1 MTIKTSKTLLA
12 ALAISVV
19 GAGTAAAQ
27 DFPSKD
33 IRMVVPWGAGGGT
46 DAIVR
51 KISTIAE
58 EQLPVAIYVENI
70 EGGLSGTGLMQV
82 MSARPDGQTL
92 GSLTYDSVI
101 TVPWQGLVPGYGLDK
116 LALIAQITSEPDA
129 LMVRADGDYQ
139 TFEELISAAKEAPGE
154 IPVGIQG
161 LGSRVHLAM
170 LQIQD
175 QTGAEFKLV
184 SYPGGA
190 APQKEAILNGEVDAA
205 ITSLGDF
212 ASLIEEGDVKG
223 IVELS
228 GTPNPAFPDVPIASD
243 VGLDLQIGSFI
254 ILAAPAGT
262 DQEIVSQLESI
273 YQTAHESEEFQSWLE
288 QVGVTSA
295 WRGSDEVTEWAEST
309 QQEYFQ
315 IMQGLVDEGIIQK

>member
-1 MTIKTSKTLLA
+1 MTVPTAKTLLA
-12 ALAISVV
+12 ALALAVA
-19 GAGTAAAQ
+19 GAGSAPAQ

-33 IRMVVPWGAGGGT
+33 IRMIVPWGAGGGT

-82 MSARPDGQTL
+82 ISARPDGQTL
-92 GSLTYDSVI
+92 GALTYDSVI

-129 LMVRADGDYQ
+129 LMVRADGDYG
-139 TFEELISAAKEAPGE
+139 TFEELVAAALESPGQ
-154 IPVGIQG
+154 IPVAIQG

-170 LQIQD
+170 LQIQE

-190 APQKEAILNGEVDAA
+190 APQKEAILNGEVEAA

-212 ASLIEEGDVKG
+212 AALLEDGQVKG
-223 IVELS
+223 VVELS
-228 GTPNPAFPDVPIASD
+228 NTPNPAFPDVPIASD

-262 DQEIVSQLESI
+262 DAEIVTELEQI
-273 YQTAHESEEFQSWLE
+273 YQAAHESEEFQTWLE

-295 WRGSDEVTEWAEST
+295 WRGSAEAAAWAEST
-309 QQEYFQ
+309 QEDYFA
-315 IMQGLVDEGIIQK
+315 IMQGLVDQGIIKK

>member
-1 MTIKTSKTLLA
+1 
-12 ALAISVV
+12 
-19 GAGTAAAQ
+19 
-27 DFPSKD
+27 
-33 IRMVVPWGAGGGT
+33 
-46 DAIVR
+46 
-51 KISTIAE
+51 
-58 EQLPVAIYVENI
+58 
-70 EGGLSGTGLMQV
+70 MQV
-82 MSARPDGQTL
+82 ISARPDGQTL
-92 GSLTYDSVI
+92 GALTYDSVI

-129 LMVRADGDYQ
+129 LMVRPDGDYG
-139 TFEELISAAKEAPGE
+139 TFEELIAAAKEAPGE

-175 QTGAEFKLV
+175 QTGAEFQLV

-190 APQKEAILNGEVDAA
+190 APQKEAILNGEVEAV

-228 GTPNPAFPDVPIASD
+228 DTPNPAFPDVPIAAD

-262 DQEIVSQLESI
+262 DEEIVKQLETI
-273 YQTAHESEEFQSWLE
+273 YQAAHESEEFQSWLE
-288 QVGVTSA
+288 QVGVTSV
-295 WRGSDEVTEWAEST
+295 WRGSDDATAWATST
-309 QQEYFQ
+309 QEQYFE
-315 IMQGLVDEGIIQK
+315 IMQGLVDQGIIQK